1 MLVLINFQLPF
12 YLIFKDTFSSFNWL
26 FSQDIVM
33 LENFYAIPKSIHEVF
48 DLLSHLVFEN
58 TLFFLAIM
66 EEQAALV

>member
-1 MLVLINFQLPF
+1 
-12 YLIFKDTFSSFNWL
+12 
-26 FSQDIVM
+26 M
-33 LENFYAIPKSIHEVF
+33 LENFSAIPKSIHEVF